1 VNLVEQNDEAMTL
14 TEAILLDYKEG
25 LGEFVEKMPK
35 IADSYKEF
43 TAACF
48 EEGHLSQKV
57 KQLIALG
64 ISVLSQDET
73 CIVYHT
79 KGCLDQGCMEE
90 EMLEVVGVTAAFG
103 GGMAMSR
110 GVTLVQQA
118 IMELKMMRH

>member
-1 VNLVEQNDEAMTL
+1 MENRETPMTL
-14 TEAILLDYKEG
+14 SEAVLLDYKEG
-25 LGEFVEKMPK
+25 LGEYNKKMPK

-48 EEGHLSQKV
+48 EEGNLSQKV

-64 ISVLSQDET
+64 ISVCSLDDT

-79 KGCLDQGCMEE
+79 QGCLDQGATEDE
-90 EMLEVVGVTAAFG
+90 ILEAVGVCAAFA

-118 IMELKMMRH
+118 ISELQTMQH